1 MARIIL
7 KNINLSFPIIG
18 TDIYIRGKIIN
29 KLIGGKIEEN
39 KKKITIKALD
49 NITLQLNDG
58 DRIGLVGHNGAG
70 KSTLLSLLAGIY
82 WPDSGDIKIEG
93 KIQNLFDPNLGL
105 EPEESGYKN
114 ILKIGLMHGFKK
126 KDIINKYQKIID
138 DTNLG
143 DYIHLPVR
151 TYSSG
156 MRLRLGFSVISS
168 LSPEILL
175 LDEMIGVGDK
185 NFQEFALKKM
195 NEIINNAS
203 ILVLASHSNK
213 IIEQFCNRVILLV
226 NGKIIKDGSPMEIL
240 DYYQNNGI

>member
-1 MARIIL
+1 MAKIIL

-18 TDIYIRGKIIN
+18 ADIYIRGKIIN
-29 KLIGGKIEEN
+29 KLIGGKIEES

-49 NITLQLNDG
+49 NISLELNDG
-58 DRIGLVGHNGAG
+58 DRIGLIGHNGAG
-70 KSTLLSLLAGIY
+70 KSSLLALLSGIY
-82 WPDSGDIKIEG
+82 WPDSGKIETEG

-126 KDIINKYQKIID
+126 KDIINKYKQIVD
-138 DTNLG
+138 DTDLG
-143 DYIHLPVR
+143 DFIHLPVR

-168 LSPEILL
+168 MSPDILL

-185 NFQEFALKKM
+185 NFQEFAKKKM

-213 IIEQFCNRVILLV
+213 IIEQFCNRAILLV
-226 NGKIIKDGSPMEIL
+226 NGKIIKEGSTKEVL
-240 DYYQNNGI
+240 DLYQNNGI